1 MTDAPGPP
9 TAEPPRLT
17 VCYRHPDRAGGVGC
31 QRCGRPICVQCMVPA
46 SVGYQCPECTH
57 ARPQKVVSGRAAFG
71 GGGTDVV
78 VGKVLV
84 ALNVVLYALTV
95 VVATKRMS
103 RAGMVAV
110 GGVVRVPGSWVPLAL
125 LMGIFAVKFAL
136 GVAAGIRSP
145 LLDDPAVV
153 AAASASLG
161 LLGGG
166 FGARAMAVH
175 GVARTAVGA

>member
-1 MTDAPGPP
+1 MYAPMTDP
-9 TAEPPRLT
+9 TT
-17 VCYRHPDRAGGVGC
+17 VQLLARMPAWVPVLFVLLLVLGYRQSFTRTVRPAVLAVLAAGMFSLSLYGV
-31 QRCGRPICVQCMVPA
+31 V
-46 SVGYQCPECTH
+46 
-57 ARPQKVVSGRAAFG
+57 AAFG
-71 GGGTDVV
+71 ASSA
-78 VGKVLV
+78 
-84 ALNVVLYALTV
+84 ALALWFACYALTV

-125 LMGIFAVKFAL
+125 LMGLFAVKFAL